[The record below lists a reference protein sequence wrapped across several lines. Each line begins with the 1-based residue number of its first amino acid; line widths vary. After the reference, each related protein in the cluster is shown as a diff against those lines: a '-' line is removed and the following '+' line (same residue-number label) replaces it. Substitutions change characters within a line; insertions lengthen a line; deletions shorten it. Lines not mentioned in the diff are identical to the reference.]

1 MDFGKKT
8 TSESYVRGVL
18 KRTKTTY
25 SVPMLVQ
32 DRTQAFNEILKS
44 LELITSNQTTELTL
58 KIEADP
64 KTKRLRMITKEY
76 TVDE

>member
-8 TSESYVRGVL
+8 ISESYVRGQL

-44 LELITSNQTTELTL
+44 LELISSKQTHELTL

-64 KTKRLRMITKEY
+64 KTGHFRMITKEY
-76 TVDE
+76 TVSE